1 MHRLALS
8 DNPDDSSGGGGSTVF
23 HHNGDYSGDVDIVRG
38 SYAREKCIRVPFWQ
52 IKRLVAEFVR
62 AEKMRRIENA
72 TSDELL
78 GLASGK
84 EVQGIDAFPL
94 D

>member
-8 DNPDDSSGGGGSTVF
+8 DHPDDSSGGGGSTVF

-38 SYAREKCIRVPFWQ
+38 NYRGENRVQVPFWQ
-52 IKRLVAEFVR
+52 IKRLVEEYVR

-84 EVQGIDAFPL
+84 EV
-94 D
+94 

>member
-8 DNPDDSSGGGGSTVF
+8 DHPDDSSGGGGSTVF
-23 HHNGDYSGDVDIVRG
+23 HHNGDYSGDVDIVRCDHAG
-38 SYAREKCIRVPFWQ
+38 EKFVRVPFWQ

-78 GLASGK
+78 GLSSGN
-84 EVQGIDAFPL
+84 EVQGIYAFPL
-94 D
+94 E